1 MRDQAMTINVDSFQR
16 GASIPA
22 ARTAVGK
29 IARHVAA
36 GLLAA
41 IVLLGGAGTYLLW
54 PVSVDAV
61 HPRIGPAIVAVYAS
75 GTVEASIM
83 LPVAPRVG
91 ARLVQ
96 LGSDEHA
103 NVAKGK
109 MLARLESD
117 DLVNNIAQLKAQADF
132 AKTDFARY
140 ERLMRD
146 NAIAP
151 QIYDRARATWQTAEA
166 AMAQARAQAGFMTLV
181 APANCYV
188 IERDGE
194 VGQFIA
200 ANTPLFWLSCH
211 STSRISAQ
219 VDEEDI
225 PLVRP
230 GQTVLIRAD
239 AFPGRIFHGT
249 VTEVTP
255 KGDPVGRSYR
265 VRIGLPADSPLQI
278 GMTTEANIV
287 IRTNQKALLLPAAAV
302 TDGAVQKIVA
312 GQAVRTPVT
321 EGVKNG
327 NWIEIVKGVARDD
340 LVIGDGRAPPAK
352 RTLRVHLVSP

>member
-1 MRDQAMTINVDSFQR
+1 MTASIDSFQR

-22 ARTAVGK
+22 VRSVAGK
-29 IARHVAA
+29 MLRHVAA
-36 GLLAA
+36 AVLIA
-41 IVLLGGAGTYLLW
+41 IVLLAAGGTYLLW
-54 PVSVDAV
+54 PVSIDAI
-61 HPRIGPAIVAVYAS
+61 HPRVGPAIVAVYAS

-83 LPVAPRVG
+83 LPVSPRIG
-91 ARLVQ
+91 ARLIQ
-96 LGSDEHA
+96 LGTDEHA
-103 NVAKGK
+103 NVSKGQI
-109 MLARLESD
+109 LARLESE

-132 AKTDFARY
+132 ARTDFNRY

-151 QIYDRARATWQTAEA
+151 QIYDRARATWRTAEA
-166 AMAQARAQAGFMTLV
+166 AVAQARAQAGFMTLV
-181 APANCYV
+181 APDNCYV

-211 STSRISAQ
+211 SSLRISAQ

-230 GQTVLIRAD
+230 SQPVLIRAD
-239 AFPGRIFHGT
+239 AFPGRIFNGS

-265 VRIGLPADSPLQI
+265 VRIGLPSDSPLQI

-287 IRTNQKALLLPAAAV
+287 IRNNQKALLLPAAAIA
-302 TDGAVQKIVA
+302 DGAVQKIVA
-312 GQAVRTPVT
+312 GQAVRTPVI
-321 EGVKNG
+321 EGAKSG
-327 NWIEIVKGVARDD
+327 NWIDIVKGLTRDD
-340 LVIGDGRAPPAK
+340 LVIGDGHAPPAMRK
-352 RTLRVHLVSP
+352 LRVYQVSP